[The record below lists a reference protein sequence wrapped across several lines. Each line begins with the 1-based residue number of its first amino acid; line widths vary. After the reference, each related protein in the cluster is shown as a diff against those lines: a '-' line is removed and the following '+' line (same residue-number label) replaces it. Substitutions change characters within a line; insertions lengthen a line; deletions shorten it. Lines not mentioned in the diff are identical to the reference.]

1 MFYIPNFSTS
11 TLSNTSRHWHIVFL
25 KHLQCSSVKDTG
37 CSCCLGIDKSTM
49 ADGELGLP
57 FSCPVHGPFS
67 VRLPSKKRK
76 QLPPPSLIKFHL
88 FVYIFPS
95 ISLIYIHFD
104 WKETVPFLLC
114 GVTSLFRVAS
124 SFARCKNWQFGLK
137 LITDCKGKKKKSVM
151 SVMTSSFLHNDIS
164 FTHLWHN

>member
-88 FVYIFPS
+88 FIFF
-95 ISLIYIHFD
+95 LA
-104 WKETVPFLLC
+104 FLLSIFILTEKRQFPFYFVVRHLC
-114 GVTSLFRVAS
+114 FALHPLLQDVRTDSL
-124 SFARCKNWQFGLK
+124 
-137 LITDCKGKKKKSVM
+137 D
-151 SVMTSSFLHNDIS
+151 
-164 FTHLWHN
+164 

>member
-67 VRLPSKKRK
+67 VHLPSKHFGNKKILLGGGGERKKKKRK

-88 FVYIFPS
+88 FIFF
-95 ISLIYIHFD
+95 LA
-104 WKETVPFLLC
+104 FLLSIFIL
-114 GVTSLFRVAS
+114 TEKR
-124 SFARCKNWQFGLK
+124 QFPFYF
-137 LITDCKGKKKKSVM
+137 V
-151 SVMTSSFLHNDIS
+151 V
-164 FTHLWHN
+164 